1 MAFQYIDVCR
11 LRFATCFLISVV
23 LIEVDQGLISYVKI
37 FTQVYLKRG
46 LAVLMTIC
54 CLIVVK

>member
-1 MAFQYIDVCR
+1 MTFQYIDVCR

-37 FTQVYLKRG
+37 FTQVY
-46 LAVLMTIC
+46 
-54 CLIVVK
+54 